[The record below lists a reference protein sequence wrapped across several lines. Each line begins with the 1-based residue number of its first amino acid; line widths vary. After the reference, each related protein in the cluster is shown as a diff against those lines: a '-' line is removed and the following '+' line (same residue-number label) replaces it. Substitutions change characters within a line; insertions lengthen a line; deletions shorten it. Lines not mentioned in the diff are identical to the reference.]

1 MASPPAAPPA
11 ASGTGLRAAMPGA
24 VRSRISSHISRWL
37 ITQWAGPPPGL
48 GARLLQPLSWGYA
61 ALAGLHRALFRL
73 GLRPVQRAPVPLL
86 VVGNLVAGGAGK
98 TPAVLALV
106 GLLRQQ
112 GWTPGVISRG
122 HGRRGRAVQAVSRH
136 SPAADV
142 GDEPLL
148 IHLRTGAPVVV
159 GADRAAAARALCAAH
174 PAVDILL
181 ADDGLQ
187 HHALHHDMAVLVFD
201 ERGAG
206 NGLRLPAGPL
216 RQALPLRVPPHTLV
230 LYSAG
235 RPSTPLPGLTG
246 ARRLGGVLPLA
257 VWWAGQATGATG
269 AAASTGEAGAAGAGE
284 AAGAAGAAS
293 SAGKCGVSGAAD
305 AAQTTAA
312 PNTGW
317 PALQGRRLLAAAGLA
332 RPEPFFAMLQAQGLL
347 IDRLPL
353 ADHHTFN
360 PLPWPAGT
368 AEVIVTEKDAV
379 KLPPTAVGTTRVW
392 VATLDFQPEPAFAEA
407 LRTLCAPFKNHHEP

>member
-1 MASPPAAPPA
+1 MLPAERGVAAPA
-11 ASGTGLRAAMPGA
+11 GDSGSGSRA
-24 VRSRISSHISRWL
+24 RITRWISV
-37 ITQWAGPPPGL
+37 QWAGPQPSR
-48 GARLLQPLSWGYA
+48 GARWLQPLSWAYA

-73 GLRPVQRAPVPLL
+73 GLRRVQAAPVPLL

-106 GLLRQQ
+106 GLLRAQ

-122 HGRRGRAVQAVSRH
+122 HGRRGAAMRAVSRH
-136 SPAADV
+136 SPAAEV

-148 IHLRTGAPVVV
+148 IHLRTGAPVAV
-159 GADRAAAARALCAAH
+159 GADRADAARALCAAH

-230 LYSAG
+230 LYTAG
-235 RPSTPLPGLTG
+235 QPSTPLPGWTG
-246 ARRLGGVLPLA
+246 VRRLGGVLPLA
-257 VWWAGQATGATG
+257 AWWAGQTAGSAG
-269 AAASTGEAGAAGAGE
+269 SAGSTGSASSANPAGAAGT
-284 AAGAAGAAS
+284 
-293 SAGKCGVSGAAD
+293 
-305 AAQTTAA
+305 TTAPAA
-312 PNTGW
+312 PTIGW
-317 PALQGRRLLAAAGLA
+317 PALRGRRLLAAAGLA
-332 RPEPFFAMLQAQGLL
+332 RPEPFFAMLQAQGLH
-347 IDRLPL
+347 INRLPL
-353 ADHHTFN
+353 ADHHPFN

-379 KLPPTAVGTTRVW
+379 KLRPAAVGATRVW
-392 VATLDFQPEPAFAEA
+392 VATLDFAPEPAFAEA
-407 LRTLCAPFKNHHEP
+407 LRTLCAPFRHRHEP